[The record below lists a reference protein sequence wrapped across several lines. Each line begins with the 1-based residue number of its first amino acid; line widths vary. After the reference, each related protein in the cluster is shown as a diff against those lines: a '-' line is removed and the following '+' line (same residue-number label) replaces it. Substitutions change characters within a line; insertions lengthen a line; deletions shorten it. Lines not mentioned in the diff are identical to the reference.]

1 MGISWKIHKAENL
14 VSFSI
19 FGQSSLLE
27 TVDALRDLAAAPD
40 FSPGMRRLYECADTL
55 TAAPGLDSTQG
66 AFVDVLGY
74 QIAKMFD
81 HPATV
86 AFVYRRGNAV
96 AADRFAAT
104 VRVCDGIYAQEGK
117 PPMNHRAFENVAE
130 AVAWLGLP
138 ADFRPLS
145 ETF

>member
-14 VSFSI
+14 VSFSL
-19 FGQSSLLE
+19 FGQTSLLE

-40 FSPGMRRLYECADTL
+40 FSSGMRRIYVCEDNL

-86 AFVYRRGNAV
+86 AFVYRRGNSA
-96 AADRFAAT
+96 AADRFAVT
-104 VRVCDGIYAQEGK
+104 SQVCDLIYARDGK
-117 PPMNHRAFENVAE
+117 GPMNQKVFEKVE
-130 AVAWLGLP
+130 DAVAWMGLP
-138 ADFRPLS
+138 AEFRL
-145 ETF
+145 

>member
-14 VSFSI
+14 ISFSL

-27 TVDALRDLAAAPD
+27 TVDALRDLAVAPD
-40 FSPGMRRLYECADTL
+40 FSPGMRRLYVCEDDL
-55 TAAPGLDSTQG
+55 RAAPGLDSTQG

-86 AFVYRRGNAV
+86 AFVFRRNNTV
-96 AADRFAAT
+96 AINRFAITA
-104 VRVCDGIYAQEGK
+104 RVCDEIYAREGK
-117 PPMNHRAFENVAE
+117 GPMDHKMFENVQD

-138 ADFRPLS
+138 AGFRPL
-145 ETF
+145 

>member
-40 FSPGMRRLYECADTL
+40 FSPGMRRLYVCEDGLKT
-55 TAAPGLDSTQG
+55 APGLDSTQG

-86 AFVYRRGNAV
+86 AFVYRQNNTV
-96 AADRFAAT
+96 AADRFMITA
-104 VRVCDGIYAQEGK
+104 RVCDAIYARDGK
-117 PPMNHRAFENVAE
+117 GPMDHKVFENVQDA
-130 AVAWLGLP
+130 AAWLGLP
-138 ADFRPLS
+138 RDFRPL
-145 ETF
+145 

>member
-14 VSFSI
+14 VSFSL

-40 FSPGMRRLYECADTL
+40 FSPGMRRLYVCDDDL

-81 HPATV
+81 HPATA
-86 AFVYRRGNAV
+86 AFVYRQSNTV
-96 AADRFAAT
+96 AADRFAIT
-104 VRVCDGIYAQEGK
+104 TRVCDEIYARDGK
-117 PPMNHRAFENVAE
+117 APMKRKICENVAE
-130 AVAWLGLP
+130 ALVWLDLP
-138 ADFRPLS
+138 PDFRL
-145 ETF
+145 

>member
-14 VSFSI
+14 VSFSL

-27 TVDALRDLAAAPD
+27 TVDALRDLAEAPD
-40 FSPGMRRLYECADTL
+40 FSPGMRRLYVCDDGL

-81 HPATV
+81 HPATA
-86 AFVYRRGNAV
+86 AFVYRRGNTV
-96 AADRFAAT
+96 AADRFAITA
-104 VRVCDGIYAQEGK
+104 RVCDAIYARDGK
-117 PPMNHRAFENVAE
+117 TAMKRKIFEDVAE
-130 AVAWLGLP
+130 AVAWLELP
-138 ADFRPLS
+138 PDFRL
-145 ETF
+145 